1 MRRMLLAAA
10 IFGAVAMTASATEE
24 PSFETVTEDGKIEV
38 RQYEPIIV
46 AETDVSGDMK
56 EASNSGFRVLADY
69 IFGNN
74 TARSEIAMTA
84 PVTRTPST
92 KIDMTAPV
100 TRTANNDDS
109 WTVSFTMPSK
119 WTMETLPVP
128 NNPAVSIREVPGEML
143 ATIRFSGSGRM
154 KTHKAKQAELE
165 AWIGSHGYEATGPA
179 RYAGYDAPW
188 KPAPFRRN
196 EVLIPVKPVSSGAG

>member
-1 MRRMLLAAA
+1 MRRIVLAAFFFA
-10 IFGAVAMTASATEE
+10 GFAMTASATEE
-24 PSFETVTEDGKIEV
+24 PEFETVASDGRIEV

-46 AETDVSGDMK
+46 AETEVSGDMRA
-56 EASNSGFRVLADY
+56 ASGSGFRVLADY

-84 PVTRTPST
+84 PVTRTRST

-100 TRTANNDDS
+100 TRSMSDDGN

-128 NNPAVSIREVPGEML
+128 NNPAVSIREVPGELL
-143 ATIRFSGSGRM
+143 ATIRFSGAGQMEAHRQ
-154 KTHKAKQAELE
+154 KQAELE
-165 AWIGSHGYEATGPA
+165 DWIAEHGYEITGPA

-188 KPAPFRRN
+188 KPSPLRRN
-196 EVLIPVKPVSSGAG
+196 EVLIPVEPTGPER

>member
-1 MRRMLLAAA
+1 MRRILFAA
-10 IFGAVAMTASATEE
+10 IVFAGVAMTASATEE
-24 PSFETVTEDGKIEV
+24 PAFETVASDGRIEI
-38 RQYEPIIV
+38 RQYDPIIV
-46 AETDVSGDMK
+46 AETEVSGGMRD
-56 EASNSGFRVLADY
+56 ASSSGFRVLADY

-74 TARSEIAMTA
+74 KARSEIAMTA

-92 KIDMTAPV
+92 KIEMTAPV
-100 TRTANNDDS
+100 TRTPSDGGN

-128 NNPAVSIREVPGEML
+128 NNPAVSIREVPGELM

-154 KTHKAKQAELE
+154 ETHREKQAELE
-165 AWIGSHGYEATGPA
+165 DWMASNGYEATGPA

-188 KPAPFRRN
+188 KPSPLRRN
-196 EVLIPVKPVSSGAG
+196 EVLIPVTPAEPKT